1 MDQPRRH
8 NAIARQLTVKY
19 LLTLGLLGGTAL
31 INYVI
36 LRTQI
41 AASRSVDEVVNLSGR
56 QRALVQRS
64 ALLAQK
70 LASAADAAERRELR
84 NELATTV
91 EPMKRIHHGLVRKDS
106 TVPPPKS
113 VQGVYFDSPWL
124 LDTEVRN
131 FVAQLRSLIEVPTE
145 ELGPQ
150 NPHVRYLR
158 EASASGR
165 LADGLDA
172 VAAAYQQEAEVKTGR
187 LQGLALW
194 TLGST
199 VAVLAISGW
208 LVFRPMV
215 HRVRKALDSI
225 GQLNATLEQRVAE
238 RTALAEERA
247 ESLALS
253 ERALRDQSR
262 ILQSILDHMG
272 DGVVVAEKDGHFRLF
287 NPRAREIFHLGAAD
301 DVPDVRDSRWAEQY
315 GLELCLPDG
324 QTRYPA
330 EQSPLVRAARG
341 EVVERAE
348 VVLRRPAERRS
359 KRLSITARP
368 LLDGAGSVCGGV
380 AVVRDITARVE
391 AERKLLQ
398 AERLAAIGQMVA
410 GVAHESRNALQQIQ
424 ACCGLLRWR
433 FSGDEETL
441 GLLGDVER
449 AEQRLQ
455 RLFDDLRGYATP
467 LKLAPSRRDVREI
480 LAEAWKSL
488 AHLRGGRDASLRQT
502 AMVQDAC
509 CLVDPLQLEQVFRNI
524 LENSLAACSDPVAI
538 DANFTAAAV
547 EGEEAI
553 QVSIRDNGPG
563 LSDDQRENLFQ
574 PFYTTKSQGSGLGM
588 AITRR
593 IIEAHGGQ
601 IAIGVPGMPG
611 TEILITLPRGEP

>member
-1 MDQPRRH
+1 MDPPRSN

-31 INYVI
+31 GNYVI
-36 LRTQI
+36 LRSQI

-70 LASAADAAERRELR
+70 LASAADAAERRALR
-84 NELATTV
+84 SELATTV
-91 EPMKRIHHGLVRKDS
+91 EPMKRTHHGLIRKDS
-106 TVPPPKS
+106 PMPPPES
-113 VQGVYFDSPWL
+113 VQAVYFDSPWL

-131 FVAQLRSLIEVPTE
+131 FVAQLGSFIEVSAE

-158 EASASGR
+158 ETSASGR

-172 VAAAYQQEAEVKTGR
+172 VVAAYQREAEAKTGR
-187 LQGLALW
+187 LQGLAIW
-194 TLGST
+194 FLGST

-208 LVFRPMV
+208 WVFRPMV
-215 HRVRKALDSI
+215 HRVRNDVDAI
-225 GQLNATLEQRVAE
+225 GRLNATLEQRVAE

-253 ERALRDQSR
+253 ERAIRDQSR
-262 ILQSILDHMG
+262 ILQSILDNMG
-272 DGVVVAEKDGHFRLF
+272 DGVVVAETDGHFRLF
-287 NPRAREIFHLGAAD
+287 NPRAREIFHLRAAD
-301 DVPDVRDSRWAEQY
+301 DVPDVRDPRWNEPY
-315 GLELCLPDG
+315 GLELFLPDG
-324 QTRYPA
+324 QTPYPA
-330 EQSPLVRAARG
+330 EQSPLARAARG
-341 EVVERAE
+341 DVVERAE
-348 VVLRRPAERRS
+348 IVLRRPAERRS

-368 LLDGAGSVCGGV
+368 LLDDAGAVCGGV
-380 AVVRDITARVE
+380 AVVRDITARIE

-398 AERLAAIGQMVA
+398 SERLAAIGQMVA

-424 ACCGLLRWR
+424 ACCGMLRWR
-433 FSGDEETL
+433 LDGDLETL
-441 GLLGDVER
+441 GLLHDVER

-455 RLFDDLRGYATP
+455 QLFDDLRGYAAP
-467 LKLAPSRRDVREI
+467 LKLAPCRRDVREI

-488 AHLRGGRDASLRQT
+488 AHLRGGRDATLRQT
-502 AMVQDAC
+502 ATLQDAC

-524 LENSLAACSDPVAI
+524 LENALAACSDPVGI
-538 DANFTAAAV
+538 DAHFTATAA
-547 EGEEAI
+547 ESAEALQI
-553 QVSIRDNGPG
+553 SIRDNGPG
-563 LSDDQRENLFQ
+563 LSDEQRENIFQ

-601 IAIGVPGMPG
+601 LAVGPPGRPG
-611 TEILITLPRGEP
+611 TEILITLPRGEA